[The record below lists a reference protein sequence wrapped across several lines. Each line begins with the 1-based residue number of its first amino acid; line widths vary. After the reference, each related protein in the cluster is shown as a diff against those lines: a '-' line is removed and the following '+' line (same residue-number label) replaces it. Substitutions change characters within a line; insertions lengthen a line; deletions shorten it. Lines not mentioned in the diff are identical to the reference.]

1 MHAVHSSIPAP
12 ERLMPF
18 PDRLSSLRKK
28 KGLTRQQA
36 LAERV
41 GVHVMQIYRYESGA
55 SQPTLDVIRKL
66 AVELGVTS
74 DEIVFDT
81 DERLPDQDL
90 RLAFDAISRFDPDD
104 KKVAR
109 AVLEGLILKH
119 EAKRWSASG

>member
-1 MHAVHSSIPAP
+1 MHVVHSSIPAP

-18 PDRLSSLRKK
+18 PDRLASLRKK
-28 KGLTRQQA
+28 KGLTQQA

-41 GVHVMQIYRYESGA
+41 GVHVMQIYRYESGT

-66 AVELGVTS
+66 AVELGVTA

-81 DERLPDQDL
+81 DERGPDQDL

-109 AVLEGLILKH
+109 AVLEGLILKD
-119 EAKRWSASG
+119 ESKRWSASG